1 MTSLLIRGGSVVRAA
16 GDERVDILVEDGTI
30 RDVHVRTAAPP
41 KLLSADNT
49 IDATGQFLFPG
60 FIDCHVHFREPGLEH
75 KGTMESEAQSAC
87 AGGIT
92 TVCEMPNTMPPT
104 VSVSALREK
113 VLSAKKIDVCDI
125 RFLFGITR
133 EEHLAELKTLWEDAS
148 EEMRALKER
157 CVGVKLFFDHST
169 GNQKAAQKTI
179 RDAFQLCAE
188 LRLPLVAHCEDSALN
203 AKAAKAN
210 AAGDASVHSLRRPPE
225 AEKRAI
231 AAAIELAVKCGTRLH
246 IAHLS
251 TADGLLLVRQVK
263 EQGIPVTCEVTPH
276 HLFLSTEDYPSLGAL
291 GKMNPPLR
299 SPEHAEA
306 LWAGLEDGIIDCIA
320 SDHAPHTLEEK
331 HSTDPLNAPSGVPGV
346 ETLIPL
352 LLTVAAGKW
361 PHPAGKS
368 LSRKFRY
375 ADISRLCFEN
385 PNRIFSL
392 GKRGIEVGAPA
403 DLVLVHP
410 EEAWI
415 LKGEELHAK
424 CKWTPYEGWNVTGRA
439 TTVGRW

>member
-30 RDVHVRTAAPP
+30 RNVHVRMAAPP

-49 IDATGQFLFPG
+49 IDASGQFIFPG

-92 TVCEMPNTMPPT
+92 TVCEMPNTEPPT
-104 VSVSALREK
+104 VSVGALREK
-113 VLSAKKIDVCDI
+113 VLTAKKIDVCDI

-148 EEMRALKER
+148 EDMKVLRER

-179 RDAFQLCAE
+179 RDTFQLCAE
-188 LRLPLVAHCEDSALN
+188 LQLPVIAHCEDAALN

-210 AAGDASVHSLRRPPE
+210 TAGDASVHSLRRPPE

-231 AAAIELAVKCGTRLH
+231 AAAIELAAKCGTRLH

-251 TADGLLLVRQVK
+251 TADGLLLVRQAK

-299 SPEHAEA
+299 SPEHSEA
-306 LWAGLEDGIIDCIA
+306 LWAGVEDGIIDCVA

-331 HSTDPLNAPSGVPGV
+331 RAADPLNAPSGVPGV
-346 ETLIPL
+346 ETMIPL

-361 PHPAGKS
+361 PHPAKQS
-368 LSRKFRY
+368 LPKKFRY
-375 ADISRLCFEN
+375 ADIGRLCFEN

-410 EEAWI
+410 EEVWT

-424 CKWTPYEGWNVTGRA
+424 CKWTPYEGWNVVGRA
-439 TTVGRW
+439 TVVGRW